1 MKTLI
6 GFTILISSLTAS
18 AGTVQFD
25 PNYREIVVPG
35 SKPETLT
42 IDAETA
48 RLILNAESITLKD
61 GTVLNIKRDATQ
73 FIKKDNV
80 QDIGNISGQSGT
92 FIILG
97 EGSGTGGGG

>member
-6 GFTILISSLTAS
+6 GFAILISSLAAS

-25 PNYREIVVPG
+25 PNYREIVVQG
-35 SKPETLT
+35 SKPATLT

-48 RLILNAESITLKD
+48 KLLLNAESITLQD

-73 FIKKDNV
+73 FIKKDTA